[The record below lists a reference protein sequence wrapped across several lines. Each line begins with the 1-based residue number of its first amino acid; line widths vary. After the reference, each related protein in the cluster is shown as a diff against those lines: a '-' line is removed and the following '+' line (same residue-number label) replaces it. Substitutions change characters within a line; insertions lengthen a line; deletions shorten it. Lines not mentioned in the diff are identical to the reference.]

1 MLPRA
6 GGNLGSCIPVLCY
19 SPVPNM
25 VWLSVFGSVSFAFQ
39 SGCWA
44 MVVRFSLLGGWSFVP
59 AAMWC
64 FAMFFRRICA
74 DRE

>member
-44 MVVRFSLLGGWSFVP
+44 MVVRVSVGLLGLYRSF
-59 AAMWC
+59 
-64 FAMFFRRICA
+64 FIGGG
-74 DRE
+74 